1 MPNRYLPFDVT
12 KNIVYGKFDKKVFDA
27 KTVSSL
33 YIIGAIRPVG
43 QVFFEENDN
52 GSLDSVQEWVS
63 VARS

>member
-33 YIIGAIRPVG
+33 YCIGAIRPVG

>member
-1 MPNRYLPFDVT
+1 MSNHYLPFDVT

-33 YIIGAIRPVG
+33 YSIGAIRPVG